1 MSLLHLS
8 RVGCSL
14 GIEYFSLWALELV
27 THFRSS
33 PALARCGALPLPTP
47 AHLSLAALPRPHSH
61 RPRRIQ
67 SRRGARRCE
76 VTARPAEPLEAILT
90 DDEPDH
96 GPLGAPEGDH
106 DLLTCGQC
114 QMNFPLGD
122 ILIFIEHKR
131 KQCNGSLCLEKGVD
145 KPPSPSPIEMKKAS
159 NPVEVGIQVTPEDDD
174 CLSTSSR
181 GICPKQEHIA
191 DKLLHWRGLSSPRSA
206 HGALIPTPGMSAE
219 YAPQGICKDEP
230 SSYTCTTCKQPFTSA
245 WFLLQHAQNT
255 HGLRIYLESEHGS
268 PLTPRVLHTPPFG
281 VVPRELR
288 MCGSFRMEAQEPL
301 SSEKL

>member
-1 MSLLHLS
+1 MGLRMYFPLS
-8 RVGCSL
+8 SV
-14 GIEYFSLWALELV
+14 LW
-27 THFRSS
+27 RSNNCAFVS
-33 PALARCGALPLPTP
+33 PT
-47 AHLSLAALPRPHSH
+47 
-61 RPRRIQ
+61 
-67 SRRGARRCE
+67 
-76 VTARPAEPLEAILT
+76 TAEPLEAILT

-131 KQCNGSLCLEKGVD
+131 KQCNGSLCLEKAVD

-191 DKLLHWRGLSSPRSA
+191 GKWEARRKAVCMFSFHFQRCCNQALRSGEVLSVFLHVTVRDSPVMLKWSSLLLMSRTQKNKYCPLHWVRCRWYT
-206 HGALIPTPGMSAE
+206 HLIPSCWIYWCWISFLFFP
-219 YAPQGICKDEP
+219 P
-230 SSYTCTTCKQPFTSA
+230 SH
-245 WFLLQHAQNT
+245 L
-255 HGLRIYLESEHGS
+255 
-268 PLTPRVLHTPPFG
+268 
-281 VVPRELR
+281 
-288 MCGSFRMEAQEPL
+288 
-301 SSEKL
+301 

>member
-1 MSLLHLS
+1 MGLRMYFPFLS
-8 RVGCSL
+8 
-14 GIEYFSLWALELV
+14 ILW
-27 THFRSS
+27 RSNNCAFVS
-33 PALARCGALPLPTP
+33 PT
-47 AHLSLAALPRPHSH
+47 
-61 RPRRIQ
+61 
-67 SRRGARRCE
+67 
-76 VTARPAEPLEAILT
+76 TAEPLEAILT

-131 KQCNGSLCLEKGVD
+131 KQCNGSLCLEKAVD

-191 DKLLHWRGLSSPRSA
+191 GKWEARRKAVCMFSFHFQRCCSQALRSGEELSVFLHVTVHDSPVM
-206 HGALIPTPGMSAE
+206 L
-219 YAPQGICKDEP
+219 K
-230 SSYTCTTCKQPFTSA
+230 
-245 WFLLQHAQNT
+245 
-255 HGLRIYLESEHGS
+255 
-268 PLTPRVLHTPPFG
+268 
-281 VVPRELR
+281 
-288 MCGSFRMEAQEPL
+288 
-301 SSEKL
+301 

>member
-1 MSLLHLS
+1 MYVLS
-8 RVGCSL
+8 
-14 GIEYFSLWALELV
+14 FSSQWFPNNCAFV
-27 THFRSS
+27 SS
-33 PALARCGALPLPTP
+33 T
-47 AHLSLAALPRPHSH
+47 
-61 RPRRIQ
+61 
-67 SRRGARRCE
+67 
-76 VTARPAEPLEAILT
+76 TAEPLEAILT

-191 DKLLHWRGLSSPRSA
+191 G
-206 HGALIPTPGMSAE
+206 
-219 YAPQGICKDEP
+219 KDEP

-281 VVPRELR
+281 VVPRELK

>member
-1 MSLLHLS
+1 MLIASEKRCQCKS
-8 RVGCSL
+8 VDYTKRIVFS
-14 GIEYFSLWALELV
+14 YFLCAPLRLIFNNV
-27 THFRSS
+27 AAMITHF
-33 PALARCGALPLPTP
+33 GI
-47 AHLSLAALPRPHSH
+47 SLNITS
-61 RPRRIQ
+61 Q
-67 SRRGARRCE
+67 MFSRE
-76 VTARPAEPLEAILT
+76 PDVKAEPLEAILT

-131 KQCNGSLCLEKGVD
+131 KQCNGSLCLEKAVD

-191 DKLLHWRGLSSPRSA
+191 
-206 HGALIPTPGMSAE
+206 
-219 YAPQGICKDEP
+219 EP
-230 SSYTCTTCKQPFTSA
+230 
-245 WFLLQHAQNT
+245 
-255 HGLRIYLESEHGS
+255 
-268 PLTPRVLHTPPFG
+268 
-281 VVPRELR
+281 
-288 MCGSFRMEAQEPL
+288 
-301 SSEKL
+301 

>member
-1 MSLLHLS
+1 MSRRKQGKPQHLS
-8 RVGCSL
+8 KR
-14 GIEYFSLWALELV
+14 EFS
-27 THFRSS
+27 
-33 PALARCGALPLPTP
+33 P
-47 AHLSLAALPRPHSH
+47 
-61 RPRRIQ
+61 
-67 SRRGARRCE
+67 
-76 VTARPAEPLEAILT
+76 EPLEAILT

-131 KQCNGSLCLEKGVD
+131 KQCNGSLCLEKAVD

-191 DKLLHWRGLSSPRSA
+191 GDPRG
-206 HGALIPTPGMSAE
+206 
-219 YAPQGICKDEP
+219 
-230 SSYTCTTCKQPFTSA
+230 
-245 WFLLQHAQNT
+245 
-255 HGLRIYLESEHGS
+255 
-268 PLTPRVLHTPPFG
+268 
-281 VVPRELR
+281 
-288 MCGSFRMEAQEPL
+288 
-301 SSEKL
+301 SSEKSPGCQCKGPALSPRRPSEKHTGLQLFPWPPKLSTSFFLGQAEAVSCHLHSPSNASFWPVCRST

>member
-1 MSLLHLS
+1 MSRRKQGKPQHLS
-8 RVGCSL
+8 KR
-14 GIEYFSLWALELV
+14 EFS
-27 THFRSS
+27 
-33 PALARCGALPLPTP
+33 P
-47 AHLSLAALPRPHSH
+47 
-61 RPRRIQ
+61 
-67 SRRGARRCE
+67 
-76 VTARPAEPLEAILT
+76 EPLEAILT

-131 KQCNGSLCLEKGVD
+131 KQCNGSLCLEKAVD

-191 DKLLHWRGLSSPRSA
+191 GCSNDRFHVLACDWKENAQKSLDSSVDGWES
-206 HGALIPTPGMSAE
+206 HEVHSDG
-219 YAPQGICKDEP
+219 K
-230 SSYTCTTCKQPFTSA
+230 K
-245 WFLLQHAQNT
+245 WFRT
-255 HGLRIYLESEHGS
+255 
-268 PLTPRVLHTPPFG
+268 
-281 VVPRELR
+281 
-288 MCGSFRMEAQEPL
+288 
-301 SSEKL
+301 

>member
-1 MSLLHLS
+1 MGKISCLNVYKHRVCGSLLPTNRQRTERGAAARERAAAAAGPRRGLAGPRRAPAPPGIAHPAPAARPLAQRQAVQRLSAS
-8 RVGCSL
+8 RVEG
-14 GIEYFSLWALELV
+14 
-27 THFRSS
+27 
-33 PALARCGALPLPTP
+33 PLRPP
-47 AHLSLAALPRPHSH
+47 SIMPRPPPCQPYS
-61 RPRRIQ
+61 
-67 SRRGARRCE
+67 
-76 VTARPAEPLEAILT
+76 EPLEAILT

-131 KQCNGSLCLEKGVD
+131 KQCNGSLCLEKAVD

-191 DKLLHWRGLSSPRSA
+191 GK
-206 HGALIPTPGMSAE
+206 
-219 YAPQGICKDEP
+219 
-230 SSYTCTTCKQPFTSA
+230 
-245 WFLLQHAQNT
+245 
-255 HGLRIYLESEHGS
+255 
-268 PLTPRVLHTPPFG
+268 
-281 VVPRELR
+281 
-288 MCGSFRMEAQEPL
+288 
-301 SSEKL
+301 

>member
-1 MSLLHLS
+1 MWWD
-8 RVGCSL
+8 GTGWIMYCSL
-14 GIEYFSLWALELV
+14 VSPFWPSNNCAFV
-27 THFRSS
+27 SPSS
-33 PALARCGALPLPTP
+33 
-47 AHLSLAALPRPHSH
+47 
-61 RPRRIQ
+61 
-67 SRRGARRCE
+67 
-76 VTARPAEPLEAILT
+76 AEPLEAILT

-131 KQCNGSLCLEKGVD
+131 KQCNGSLCLEKAVD

-191 DKLLHWRGLSSPRSA
+191 GK
-206 HGALIPTPGMSAE
+206 
-219 YAPQGICKDEP
+219 
-230 SSYTCTTCKQPFTSA
+230 
-245 WFLLQHAQNT
+245 
-255 HGLRIYLESEHGS
+255 
-268 PLTPRVLHTPPFG
+268 
-281 VVPRELR
+281 
-288 MCGSFRMEAQEPL
+288 
-301 SSEKL
+301 

>member
-1 MSLLHLS
+1 
-8 RVGCSL
+8 
-14 GIEYFSLWALELV
+14 
-27 THFRSS
+27 
-33 PALARCGALPLPTP
+33 
-47 AHLSLAALPRPHSH
+47 
-61 RPRRIQ
+61 
-67 SRRGARRCE
+67 
-76 VTARPAEPLEAILT
+76 ILT

-131 KQCNGSLCLEKGVD
+131 KQCNGSLCLEKAVD

-191 DKLLHWRGLSSPRSA
+191 ESTAVRSSCGRSTKRIKKNTRFLKQNTWKNKLLRTGELEVCRQGTEVSS
-206 HGALIPTPGMSAE
+206 L
-219 YAPQGICKDEP
+219 
-230 SSYTCTTCKQPFTSA
+230 
-245 WFLLQHAQNT
+245 
-255 HGLRIYLESEHGS
+255 GS
-268 PLTPRVLHTPPFG
+268 PWRL
-281 VVPRELR
+281 
-288 MCGSFRMEAQEPL
+288 M
-301 SSEKL
+301 

>member
-1 MSLLHLS
+1 
-8 RVGCSL
+8 
-14 GIEYFSLWALELV
+14 
-27 THFRSS
+27 
-33 PALARCGALPLPTP
+33 
-47 AHLSLAALPRPHSH
+47 
-61 RPRRIQ
+61 
-67 SRRGARRCE
+67 
-76 VTARPAEPLEAILT
+76 EPLEAILT

-131 KQCNGSLCLEKGVD
+131 KQCNGSLCLEKAVD

-191 DKLLHWRGLSSPRSA
+191 GK
-206 HGALIPTPGMSAE
+206 
-219 YAPQGICKDEP
+219 
-230 SSYTCTTCKQPFTSA
+230 
-245 WFLLQHAQNT
+245 
-255 HGLRIYLESEHGS
+255 
-268 PLTPRVLHTPPFG
+268 
-281 VVPRELR
+281 
-288 MCGSFRMEAQEPL
+288 
-301 SSEKL
+301 

>member
-1 MSLLHLS
+1 MTQNIGTYLKTT
-8 RVGCSL
+8 GCS
-14 GIEYFSLWALELV
+14 
-27 THFRSS
+27 
-33 PALARCGALPLPTP
+33 
-47 AHLSLAALPRPHSH
+47 
-61 RPRRIQ
+61 
-67 SRRGARRCE
+67 
-76 VTARPAEPLEAILT
+76 AEPIEAILT

-96 GPLGAPEGDH
+96 GTLGAPEGDH

-131 KQCNGSLCLEKGVD
+131 KQCNGTLCLEKAVD
-145 KPPSPSPIEMKKAS
+145 KPRSPSPSELRKTS

-191 DKLLHWRGLSSPRSA
+191 G
-206 HGALIPTPGMSAE
+206 
-219 YAPQGICKDEP
+219 KDEP
-230 SSYTCTTCKQPFTSA
+230 SSYTCTTCKQPFNSA

-268 PLTPRVLHTPPFG
+268 PLTPRNTPLKMEVYASRRLPGRWMEGYQAAAVQEVEGAPRILVVQALEGLVQKRADAATLVG
-281 VVPRELR
+281 VAPRELP
-288 MCGSFRMEAQEPL
+288 MCGKFRMEAQGRL
-301 SSEKL
+301 NSERI

>member
-1 MSLLHLS
+1 MSRRKQGKPQHLS
-8 RVGCSL
+8 KR
-14 GIEYFSLWALELV
+14 EFS
-27 THFRSS
+27 
-33 PALARCGALPLPTP
+33 P
-47 AHLSLAALPRPHSH
+47 
-61 RPRRIQ
+61 
-67 SRRGARRCE
+67 
-76 VTARPAEPLEAILT
+76 EPLEAILT

-131 KQCNGSLCLEKGVD
+131 KQCNGSLCLEKAVD

-191 DKLLHWRGLSSPRSA
+191 VANRNWENLETTG
-206 HGALIPTPGMSAE
+206 LIPQA
-219 YAPQGICKDEP
+219 
-230 SSYTCTTCKQPFTSA
+230 
-245 WFLLQHAQNT
+245 AQNT
-255 HGLRIYLESEHGS
+255 PPPQRPPSLPPQCLCSLHGQKG
-268 PLTPRVLHTPPFG
+268 
-281 VVPRELR
+281 
-288 MCGSFRMEAQEPL
+288 
-301 SSEKL
+301 KND